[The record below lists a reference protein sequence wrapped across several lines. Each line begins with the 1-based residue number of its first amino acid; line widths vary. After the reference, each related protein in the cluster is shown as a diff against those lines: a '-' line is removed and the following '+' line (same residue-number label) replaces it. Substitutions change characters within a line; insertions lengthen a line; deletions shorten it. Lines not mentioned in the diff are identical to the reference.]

1 MLRVANSQAIPLQ
14 YIYSHRF
21 SIKVVLDGRLV
32 TRLNF
37 EYQQQLFLKG
47 NPLQRLRVL
56 NSFYDIVYLVS
67 RSNVV
72 WNTLVLS
79 VIYSF
84 LCGHEVGV
92 ILKIWCVCGG
102 GVFVFLVQI
111 SINRK
116 VSVFRGEC
124 IINLVMFKISMIS

>member
-102 GVFVFLVQI
+102 GGVRFFSSDKYKPK
-111 SINRK
+111 SIC
-116 VSVFRGEC
+116 VSRRVYYKLS
-124 IINLVMFKISMIS
+124 NV